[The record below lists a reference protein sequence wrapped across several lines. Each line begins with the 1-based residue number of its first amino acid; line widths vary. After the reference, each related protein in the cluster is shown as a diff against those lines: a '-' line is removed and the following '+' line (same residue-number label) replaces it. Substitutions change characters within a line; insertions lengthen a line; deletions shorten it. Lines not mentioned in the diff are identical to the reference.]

1 MTTPPR
7 IAIALTRMTAEPW
20 REAISEACAELGIA
34 VDVQLWN
41 GAALHAR
48 YAAVWLPPAEFFA
61 QERGLRVLFNVGAG
75 VEGLLALPSLPP
87 TLPVLRLVD
96 AGMAPKMAEYAC
108 FFIARITRGL
118 DRFGGPQSV
127 RDWNVDRPRG
137 APPAV
142 GVLGLGAM
150 GAQIACAAASFGYS
164 VRGWSRTARRIDGV
178 SCFAGDAELGKFLAQ
193 THILVNALPL
203 TAETRDLLNRARLS
217 QLPQGA
223 HLINVGRGGTIV
235 DADLLDLLD
244 EGQLAS
250 AVLDVFRTEP
260 LPDEHP
266 FWRHPKVT
274 VTPHLAGPTP
284 RGPAAKQ
291 IAEAIALLERG
302 AAPESLPGLVDRARG
317 Y

>member
-48 YAAVWLPPAEFFA
+48 YAAVWL
-61 QERGLRVLFNVGAG
+61 
-75 VEGLLALPSLPP
+75 
-87 TLPVLRLVD
+87 
-96 AGMAPKMAEYAC
+96 
-108 FFIARITRGL
+108 
-118 DRFGGPQSV
+118 
-127 RDWNVDRPRG
+127 
-137 APPAV
+137 PPAV

-235 DADLLDLLD
+235 DADLLALLD
-244 EGQLAS
+244 AGHLAG

-302 AAPESLPGLVDRARG
+302 AAPESLPGFVDRARG